1 MPKKTLE
8 DLLSRAASAI
18 SRKEQVAHDV
28 ADENGQIFGN
38 VAHMRWFRYA
48 VATELTQRHKSWEH
62 LFEEI
67 KRSP

>member
-1 MPKKTLE
+1 MPKTL
-8 DLLSRAASAI
+8 DALLSRAASAI
-18 SRKEQVAHDV
+18 SRREQVAYDV
-28 ADENGQIFGN
+28 ADENCQILGN

-67 KRSP
+67 KKSP